1 MIFFL
6 CPRTAYNRNHSAS
19 SRALHFHVDMAS
31 PMGRNELSLLCLS
44 QGCTVDDAK
53 GKQKPVHKWHSGIIS
68 AGAELG
74 RLLRENKVLFLK
86 GSNTGGNHKQPSGM
100 RVVFL

>member
-1 MIFFL
+1 M
-6 CPRTAYNRNHSAS
+6 
-19 SRALHFHVDMAS
+19 
-31 PMGRNELSLLCLS
+31 
-44 QGCTVDDAK
+44 DDVK